1 MKTVHG
7 LLHQVVDYLTAAIGW
22 IDMSDKTKAVRDL
35 KLAIGVVMEVKER
48 LDVLLADLEHEVEL
62 KIHPEVR
69 ITSELKPEIVLNI
82 EPTITPNVA
91 VKLKP
96 PDKPPEK

>member
-22 IDMSDKTKAVRDL
+22 IDMSDKDKAVKELR
-35 KLAIGVVMEVKER
+35 LAIGVVMEVKER
-48 LDVLLADLEHEVEL
+48 LDILLTDLEHDIQL

-69 ITSELKPEIVLNI
+69 ITSELKPEVVLNI
-82 EPTITPNVA
+82 EPTVTPDVA
-91 VKLKP
+91 VKLKAP
-96 PDKPPEK
+96 EDKK